1 MDGHARRCSSLAARP
16 DRGEAALA
24 ALAERPAQV
33 VLLDVN
39 MPGRPWRELVLQL
52 RSRHPTVKI
61 VVFTGAAL
69 APDEALVDGWLA
81 KPATPDEIIGA
92 LVRVLER

>member
-1 MDGHARRCSSLAARP
+1 LLDAAGFVTAGA

-24 ALAERPAQV
+24 ALAEQPAQV

-39 MPGRPWRELVLQL
+39 MPGRPWRDLVLQL
-52 RSRHPTVKI
+52 RARHPTVKI

-81 KPATPDEIIGA
+81 KPATPDEIIAA
-92 LVRVLER
+92 LVRVLPR